1 LIVGYSYYRQLE
13 DETASTSIHGVV
25 HYTYENLKEDE
36 TVQNSVDS
44 AKFDATANNVVQKIF
59 L

>member
-1 LIVGYSYYRQLE
+1 LV

-25 HYTYENLKEDE
+25 HYAYENLNEDE
-36 TVQNSVDS
+36 TVQNSIHS
-44 AKFDATANNVVQKIF
+44 AKFDTTANNVVQKIF